1 MLTYILH
8 EKLVSST
15 RLLVNSFTKQH
26 ISTLMTISIIGAGAA
41 GCFAAIEAA
50 RRMPQADI
58 CVYESLN
65 RPLAKVAITGGGRCN
80 LTNSFQEVRSLETVY
95 PRGARLM
102 KRLFHTFDHRDTMR
116 WFEAEGVPLTVQDD
130 QCVFPRSQ
138 DAQNIVGT
146 LLRLMKRH
154 GVAIKT
160 SSRAESIEPQEG
172 GGYKISFAG
181 GGCVSSDG
189 VIVTTGGSPRESGA
203 AFLNP
208 LQLKTVPP
216 VPSLF
221 SFSLEAHPLKSLMGI
236 VVANVTAR
244 LAGTKFKTDGP
255 LLITHWGVSGPAIL
269 KLSSHA
275 ARHLAEC
282 SYRATLALNWLGD
295 MNEAEALDLLK
306 GIKEENPQKQLTSA
320 FPRQLGKRLWLYLL
334 ESLRLLAEQ
343 KWASVGT
350 KDLRRLAANCTNH
363 LLPIAGRN
371 RHKEEF
377 VTCGGVA
384 LSEINP
390 STLECRR
397 HPRLFFAGEVLDVDA
412 VTGGFNLQAAW
423 TMGYVAASNLSVE
436 E

>member
-1 MLTYILH
+1 
-8 EKLVSST
+8 
-15 RLLVNSFTKQH
+15 
-26 ISTLMTISIIGAGAA
+26 MTISIIGAGAA

-80 LTNSFQEVRSLETVY
+80 LTNSFLEVRSLETVY

-102 KRLFHTFDHRDTMR
+102 KRLFHTFDLRDTMR

-138 DAQNIVGT
+138 DAQDIVGT

-154 GVAIKT
+154 GIAIKT

-181 GGCVSSDG
+181 GGCVSSDA
-189 VIVTTGGSPRESGA
+189 VIVTTGGSPRAGGA

-295 MNEAEALDLLK
+295 VNEAEALDLLE
-306 GIKEENPQKQLTSA
+306 GIMEENPQKQLASA

-334 ESLRLLAEQ
+334 ESLRLPAEQ

-350 KDLRRLAANCTNH
+350 KDLRRLAAGCTNH

-423 TMGYVAASNLSVE
+423 TMGYVAACNLLVE

>member
-1 MLTYILH
+1 
-8 EKLVSST
+8 
-15 RLLVNSFTKQH
+15 
-26 ISTLMTISIIGAGAA
+26 MTISIIGAGAA
-41 GCFAAIEAA
+41 GCFAAIDAA
-50 RRMPQADI
+50 RRMPLADI
-58 CVYESLN
+58 CEYESLN
-65 RPLAKVAITGGGRCN
+65 RPLATVAITGGGRCN

-138 DAQNIVGT
+138 DAQDIVGT

-181 GGCVSSDG
+181 GGCVSSDA
-189 VIVTTGGSPRESGA
+189 VIVTTGGSPRADGA

-208 LQLKTVPP
+208 LQLKTMPP

-282 SYRATLALNWLGD
+282 GYRATLAVNWLGD

-306 GIKEENPQKQLTSA
+306 EIKEENPQKQLATA

-334 ESLRLLAEQ
+334 ESLHLSAEQ
-343 KWASVGT
+343 KWANVGA

-363 LLPIAGRN
+363 LLPIAGRIL
-371 RHKEEF
+371 HKEEF

-397 HPRLFFAGEVLDVDA
+397 HPGLFFAGEVLDVDA

-423 TMGYVAASNLSVE
+423 TMGFVAASNLLVNE
-436 E
+436 

>member
-1 MLTYILH
+1 
-8 EKLVSST
+8 
-15 RLLVNSFTKQH
+15 
-26 ISTLMTISIIGAGAA
+26 MTISIIGAGAA
-41 GCFAAIEAA
+41 GCFAAIESA

-102 KRLFHTFDHRDTMR
+102 KRLFHTLDHRDTMR

-138 DAQNIVGT
+138 DAQDIVGT

-172 GGYKISFAG
+172 GGYKISFTG
-181 GGCVSSDG
+181 GGCVSSDA
-189 VIVTTGGSPRESGA
+189 VIVTTGGSPRAGGA

-295 MNEAEALDLLK
+295 VNEAEALDLLK
-306 GIKEENPQKQLTSA
+306 GIKEENPQKQLATA

-334 ESLRLLAEQ
+334 ESLHLSAEQ
-343 KWASVGT
+343 KWANVGA

-363 LLPIAGRN
+363 QLTIAGRN

-397 HPRLFFAGEVLDVDA
+397 HPGLFFAGEVLDVDA

-423 TMGYVAASNLSVE
+423 TMGFVAASNLLVNE
-436 E
+436 

>member
-1 MLTYILH
+1 
-8 EKLVSST
+8 
-15 RLLVNSFTKQH
+15 
-26 ISTLMTISIIGAGAA
+26 MTISIIGAGAA

-138 DAQNIVGT
+138 DAQDIVGT

-154 GVAIKT
+154 GIAIKT

-181 GGCVSSDG
+181 RGCVSSDA
-189 VIVTTGGSPRESGA
+189 VIVTTGGSPRADGA

-208 LQLKTVPP
+208 LLLKTVPP

-221 SFSLEAHPLKSLMGI
+221 SFALEAHPLKSLMGI

-306 GIKEENPQKQLTSA
+306 GIKEENPQKQLASA

-334 ESLRLLAEQ
+334 EGLRLPAEQ

-350 KDLRRLAANCTNH
+350 KDLRRLAAGCTNH

-397 HPRLFFAGEVLDVDA
+397 LPGLFFAGEVLDVDA

-423 TMGYVAASNLSVE
+423 TMGYVTACNLLVDEEIFVQASAEPNLFGLCRAQPKITK
-436 E
+436 

>member
-1 MLTYILH
+1 
-8 EKLVSST
+8 
-15 RLLVNSFTKQH
+15 
-26 ISTLMTISIIGAGAA
+26 MTISIIGAGAA

-95 PRGARLM
+95 PRGARQM

-138 DAQNIVGT
+138 DAQDIVGT

-154 GVAIKT
+154 GIAIKT

-181 GGCVSSDG
+181 GGCVSSDA
-189 VIVTTGGSPRESGA
+189 VIVTTGGSPRAGGA

-208 LQLKTVPP
+208 LQLKTMPP

-244 LAGTKFKTDGP
+244 LGGTKFKTDGP

-282 SYRATLALNWLGD
+282 SYRATLALNLLGD
-295 MNEAEALDLLK
+295 MNEVEALDLLK
-306 GIKEENPQKQLTSA
+306 GIKEENPQKQLASA

-334 ESLRLLAEQ
+334 EGLRLPAEQ

-350 KDLRRLAANCTNH
+350 KDLRRLAAGCTNH

-390 STLECRR
+390 STLECRS

-423 TMGYVAASNLSVE
+423 TMGYVAASNLLVDE
-436 E
+436 

>member
-1 MLTYILH
+1 
-8 EKLVSST
+8 
-15 RLLVNSFTKQH
+15 
-26 ISTLMTISIIGAGAA
+26 MTISIIGAGAA

-80 LTNSFQEVRSLETVY
+80 LTNSFHEVRSLETVY

-138 DAQNIVGT
+138 DAQDIVGT
-146 LLRLMKRH
+146 LLRLMQRH

-172 GGYKISFAG
+172 GGYKISFAC
-181 GGCVSSDG
+181 GGCVSSDA
-189 VIVTTGGSPRESGA
+189 VIVTTGGSPRADGA

-255 LLITHWGVSGPAIL
+255 LLITHWGVSGPTIL

-295 MNEAEALDLLK
+295 MNEAEALDLLE
-306 GIKEENPQKQLTSA
+306 GIMEENPQKQLASA

-334 ESLRLLAEQ
+334 ESLHLPAEQ
-343 KWASVGT
+343 KWANLGA
-350 KDLRRLAANCTNH
+350 KDLRRLAAGCTNH

-423 TMGYVAASNLSVE
+423 TMGYVAACNLLVDE
-436 E
+436 

>member
-1 MLTYILH
+1 
-8 EKLVSST
+8 
-15 RLLVNSFTKQH
+15 
-26 ISTLMTISIIGAGAA
+26 MTISIIGAGAA

-138 DAQNIVGT
+138 DAQDIVGT

-181 GGCVSSDG
+181 GGCVSSDA

-269 KLSSHA
+269 KLSSHV

-295 MNEAEALDLLK
+295 VNEAEALDLLK
-306 GIKEENPQKQLTSA
+306 GIMEENPQKQLASA

-334 ESLRLLAEQ
+334 ESLRLPAEQ

-350 KDLRRLAANCTNH
+350 KDLRRLAAGCTNH

-423 TMGYVAASNLSVE
+423 TMGYVAASNLLVGE
-436 E
+436 

>member
-1 MLTYILH
+1 
-8 EKLVSST
+8 
-15 RLLVNSFTKQH
+15 
-26 ISTLMTISIIGAGAA
+26 MTISIIGAGAA

-130 QCVFPRSQ
+130 QCVFPKSQ
-138 DAQNIVGT
+138 DAQDIVGT

-181 GGCVSSDG
+181 GGCVSSDA

-221 SFSLEAHPLKSLMGI
+221 SFSFEAHPLKSLMGI

-255 LLITHWGVSGPAIL
+255 LLITHWGVSGPVIL

-306 GIKEENPQKQLTSA
+306 DIKEENPQKQLATA

-343 KWASVGT
+343 
-350 KDLRRLAANCTNH
+350 
-363 LLPIAGRN
+363 
-371 RHKEEF
+371 
-377 VTCGGVA
+377 
-384 LSEINP
+384 
-390 STLECRR
+390 
-397 HPRLFFAGEVLDVDA
+397 
-412 VTGGFNLQAAW
+412 
-423 TMGYVAASNLSVE
+423 
-436 E
+436 

>member
-1 MLTYILH
+1 
-8 EKLVSST
+8 
-15 RLLVNSFTKQH
+15 
-26 ISTLMTISIIGAGAA
+26 MTISIIGAGAA

-130 QCVFPRSQ
+130 QCVFPKSQ
-138 DAQNIVGT
+138 DAQDIVGT

-154 GVAIKT
+154 GIAIKT

-172 GGYKISFAG
+172 GGYKISFAN
-181 GGCVSSDG
+181 GGCVSSDA
-189 VIVTTGGSPRESGA
+189 VIVTTGGSPRADGA
-203 AFLNP
+203 AILNP

-221 SFSLEAHPLKSLMGI
+221 SFSLEAHPLKNLMGI

-282 SYRATLALNWLGD
+282 SYRAALALNWLGD
-295 MNEAEALDLLK
+295 VNEAEAMELLK
-306 GIKEENPQKQLTSA
+306 AIKEENPQKQLASA

-334 ESLRLLAEQ
+334 ESLHLPAEQ
-343 KWASVGT
+343 KWANLGA

-412 VTGGFNLQAAW
+412 VTGGFNLQVAW
-423 TMGYVAASNLSVE
+423 TMGYVAACNLSVE

>member
-1 MLTYILH
+1 
-8 EKLVSST
+8 
-15 RLLVNSFTKQH
+15 
-26 ISTLMTISIIGAGAA
+26 MTISIIGAGAA

-50 RRMPQADI
+50 RRKPQADI

-80 LTNSFQEVRSLETVY
+80 LTNSFLEVRSLETVY

-102 KRLFHTFDHRDTMR
+102 KRLFHTFDLRDTMR

-138 DAQNIVGT
+138 DAQDIVGT

-181 GGCVSSDG
+181 GGCVSSDA
-189 VIVTTGGSPRESGA
+189 VIVTTGGSPRADGA

-255 LLITHWGVSGPAIL
+255 LLITHWGVSGPTIL

-295 MNEAEALDLLK
+295 VNEVEALELLK
-306 GIKEENPQKQLTSA
+306 AIKEENPQKQLASA

-334 ESLRLLAEQ
+334 ESLRLPAEQ

-397 HPRLFFAGEVLDVDA
+397 HPRLFFAGEVLDVAA

-423 TMGYVAASNLSVE
+423 TMGYVAASNLFVDE
-436 E
+436 

>member
-1 MLTYILH
+1 
-8 EKLVSST
+8 
-15 RLLVNSFTKQH
+15 
-26 ISTLMTISIIGAGAA
+26 MTISIIGAGAA

-116 WFEAEGVPLTVQDD
+116 WFEAEGVPLTVQDA
-130 QCVFPRSQ
+130 Q
-138 DAQNIVGT
+138 DIVGT

-154 GVAIKT
+154 GIAIKT

-181 GGCVSSDG
+181 GGCVSSDA
-189 VIVTTGGSPRESGA
+189 VIVTTGGSPRADGA

-295 MNEAEALDLLK
+295 VNEAEALDLLK
-306 GIKEENPQKQLTSA
+306 GIKEENPQKQLATA

-334 ESLRLLAEQ
+334 ESLRLPAEQ
-343 KWASVGT
+343 KWAGVGS
-350 KDLRRLAANCTNH
+350 KDLRRLAAGCTNH
-363 LLPIAGRN
+363 LLTISGRN

-423 TMGYVAASNLSVE
+423 TMGYVAASNLLVDE
-436 E
+436 

>member
-1 MLTYILH
+1 
-8 EKLVSST
+8 
-15 RLLVNSFTKQH
+15 
-26 ISTLMTISIIGAGAA
+26 MTISIIGAGAA

-50 RRMPQADI
+50 RRKPQADI

-130 QCVFPRSQ
+130 QCVFPKSQ
-138 DAQNIVGT
+138 DAQDIVGT

-154 GVAIKT
+154 GIAIKT

-181 GGCVSSDG
+181 GGCVSSDA
-189 VIVTTGGSPRESGA
+189 VIVTTGGSPRADGA

-295 MNEAEALDLLK
+295 MNEAEAMELLK
-306 GIKEENPQKQLTSA
+306 GIKEENPQKQLASA

-334 ESLRLLAEQ
+334 EGLRLPAEQ

-350 KDLRRLAANCTNH
+350 KDLRRLAAGCTNH
-363 LLPIAGRN
+363 QLPIAGRN

-423 TMGYVAASNLSVE
+423 TMGYVAACNLLVE

>member
-1 MLTYILH
+1 
-8 EKLVSST
+8 
-15 RLLVNSFTKQH
+15 
-26 ISTLMTISIIGAGAA
+26 MTISIIGAGAA

-102 KRLFHTFDHRDTMR
+102 KRLFHTFDLRDTMR

-138 DAQNIVGT
+138 DAQDIVGT

-181 GGCVSSDG
+181 GGCVSSDA
-189 VIVTTGGSPRESGA
+189 VIVTTGGSPRADGA

-295 MNEAEALDLLK
+295 VNEAEALDLLK
-306 GIKEENPQKQLTSA
+306 GIKEENPQKQLATA

-334 ESLRLLAEQ
+334 ESLRLPAEQ

-350 KDLRRLAANCTNH
+350 KDLRRLAAGCTNH
-363 LLPIAGRN
+363 PLTISGRN

-423 TMGYVAASNLSVE
+423 TMGYVAASNLLVE

>member
-1 MLTYILH
+1 
-8 EKLVSST
+8 
-15 RLLVNSFTKQH
+15 
-26 ISTLMTISIIGAGAA
+26 MTISIIGAGAA

-138 DAQNIVGT
+138 DAQDIVGT

-181 GGCVSSDG
+181 GGCVSSDA
-189 VIVTTGGSPRESGA
+189 VIVTTGGSPRADGA

-295 MNEAEALDLLK
+295 MNEAEALELLK
-306 GIKEENPQKQLTSA
+306 GIKEENPQKQLASA

-334 ESLRLLAEQ
+334 ESLRLPAEQ

-350 KDLRRLAANCTNH
+350 KDLRRLAAGCTNH
-363 LLPIAGRN
+363 QLPIAGRN

-423 TMGYVAASNLSVE
+423 TMGYVAACNLLVE

>member
-1 MLTYILH
+1 
-8 EKLVSST
+8 
-15 RLLVNSFTKQH
+15 
-26 ISTLMTISIIGAGAA
+26 MTISIIGAGAA

-138 DAQNIVGT
+138 DAQDIVGT
-146 LLRLMKRH
+146 LLRLMQRH
-154 GVAIKT
+154 GIAIKT

-181 GGCVSSDG
+181 GGCVSSDA
-189 VIVTTGGSPRESGA
+189 VIVTTGGSPRADGA

-269 KLSSHA
+269 KLSSHV

-295 MNEAEALDLLK
+295 VNEAEALDLLK
-306 GIKEENPQKQLTSA
+306 GIMEENPQKQLASA

-334 ESLRLLAEQ
+334 ESLRLAAEQ
-343 KWASVGT
+343 KWANLGA
-350 KDLRRLAANCTNH
+350 KDLRRLAAGCTNH

-423 TMGYVAASNLSVE
+423 TMGYVAASNLLVGE
-436 E
+436 

>member
-1 MLTYILH
+1 
-8 EKLVSST
+8 
-15 RLLVNSFTKQH
+15 
-26 ISTLMTISIIGAGAA
+26 MTISIIGAGAA

-80 LTNSFQEVRSLETVY
+80 LTNSFREVRSLETVY

-138 DAQNIVGT
+138 DAQDIVGT
-146 LLRLMKRH
+146 LLRLMQRH

-160 SSRAESIEPQEG
+160 SSRAESIVPQEG

-181 GGCVSSDG
+181 GGCVSADA
-189 VIVTTGGSPRESGA
+189 VIVTTGGSPRAGGA

-255 LLITHWGVSGPAIL
+255 LLITHWGVSGPTIL

-306 GIKEENPQKQLTSA
+306 GIMEENPQKQLASA

-334 ESLRLLAEQ
+334 ESLHLPAEQ
-343 KWASVGT
+343 KWAGVGS
-350 KDLRRLAANCTNH
+350 KDLRRLAAGCTNH

-397 HPRLFFAGEVLDVDA
+397 LPGLFFAGEVLDVDA

>member
-1 MLTYILH
+1 
-8 EKLVSST
+8 
-15 RLLVNSFTKQH
+15 
-26 ISTLMTISIIGAGAA
+26 MTISIIGAGAA

-50 RRMPQADI
+50 RRKPQADI

-138 DAQNIVGT
+138 DAQDIVGT

-181 GGCVSSDG
+181 GGCVSSDA
-189 VIVTTGGSPRESGA
+189 VIVTTGGSPRADGA

-295 MNEAEALDLLK
+295 VNEVEALELLK
-306 GIKEENPQKQLTSA
+306 AIKEENPQKQLASA

-334 ESLRLLAEQ
+334 ESLHLPAEQ
-343 KWASVGT
+343 KWANLGA
-350 KDLRRLAANCTNH
+350 KDLRRLAVNCTNH

-423 TMGYVAASNLSVE
+423 TMGYVVACNLLVGE
-436 E
+436 

>member
-1 MLTYILH
+1 
-8 EKLVSST
+8 
-15 RLLVNSFTKQH
+15 
-26 ISTLMTISIIGAGAA
+26 MTISIIGAGAA

-80 LTNSFQEVRSLETVY
+80 LTNSFREVRSLETVY

-138 DAQNIVGT
+138 DAQDIVGT

-160 SSRAESIEPQEG
+160 CSRAESIEPQEG

-181 GGCVSSDG
+181 RGCVSSDA
-189 VIVTTGGSPRESGA
+189 VIVTTGGSPRAGGA

-306 GIKEENPQKQLTSA
+306 GIKEENPQKQLATA

-334 ESLRLLAEQ
+334 ESLHLPAEQ

-350 KDLRRLAANCTNH
+350 KDLRRLAAGCTNH

-397 HPRLFFAGEVLDVDA
+397 HPRLSFAGEVLDVDA

-423 TMGYVAASNLSVE
+423 TMGYVAASNLLVDE
-436 E
+436 

>member
-1 MLTYILH
+1 
-8 EKLVSST
+8 
-15 RLLVNSFTKQH
+15 
-26 ISTLMTISIIGAGAA
+26 MTISIIGAGAA

-116 WFEAEGVPLTVQDD
+116 WFEAEGVPLTVQED

-138 DAQNIVGT
+138 DAQDIVGT

-154 GVAIKT
+154 GIAIKT

-181 GGCVSSDG
+181 GGCVSSDA
-189 VIVTTGGSPRESGA
+189 VIVTMGGSPRAGGA

-295 MNEAEALDLLK
+295 VNEAEALELLK
-306 GIKEENPQKQLTSA
+306 GIKEENPQKQLAST

-334 ESLRLLAEQ
+334 ESLRLPAEQ

-350 KDLRRLAANCTNH
+350 KDLRRLAAGCTNH

-423 TMGYVAASNLSVE
+423 TMGYVAACNLLVDE
-436 E
+436 

>member
-1 MLTYILH
+1 
-8 EKLVSST
+8 
-15 RLLVNSFTKQH
+15 
-26 ISTLMTISIIGAGAA
+26 MTISIIGAGAA

-138 DAQNIVGT
+138 DAQDIVGT

-181 GGCVSSDG
+181 GGCVSSDA
-189 VIVTTGGSPRESGA
+189 VIVTTGGSPRADGA

-255 LLITHWGVSGPAIL
+255 LLITHWGVSGPTIL

-306 GIKEENPQKQLTSA
+306 GIKEENPQKQLASA

-334 ESLRLLAEQ
+334 ESLRLPAEQ
-343 KWASVGT
+343 KWAGVGS
-350 KDLRRLAANCTNH
+350 KDLRRLAAGCTNH

-423 TMGYVAASNLSVE
+423 TMGYVAACNLLVE

>member
-1 MLTYILH
+1 
-8 EKLVSST
+8 
-15 RLLVNSFTKQH
+15 
-26 ISTLMTISIIGAGAA
+26 MTISIIGAGAA

-65 RPLAKVAITGGGRCN
+65 RSLAKVAITGGGRCN

-102 KRLFHTFDHRDTMR
+102 KRLFRTFDHRDTMR

-138 DAQNIVGT
+138 DAQDIVGT

-181 GGCVSSDG
+181 GGCVSSDA
-189 VIVTTGGSPRESGA
+189 VIVTTGGSPRADGA

-282 SYRATLALNWLGD
+282 SYRATLALNWLGNV
-295 MNEAEALDLLK
+295 NEAEAMELLK
-306 GIKEENPQKQLTSA
+306 AIKEENPQKQLASA

-334 ESLRLLAEQ
+334 ESLSLPAEQ

-350 KDLRRLAANCTNH
+350 KDLRRLAAGCTNH

-371 RHKEEF
+371 RYKEEF

-423 TMGYVAASNLSVE
+423 TMGYVAACNLLVDK
-436 E
+436 

>member
-1 MLTYILH
+1 
-8 EKLVSST
+8 
-15 RLLVNSFTKQH
+15 
-26 ISTLMTISIIGAGAA
+26 MTISIIGAGAA

-80 LTNSFQEVRSLETVY
+80 LTNSFLEVRSLETVY

-138 DAQNIVGT
+138 DAQDIVGT

-181 GGCVSSDG
+181 GGCVSSDA
-189 VIVTTGGSPRESGA
+189 VIVTTGGSPRADGA

-255 LLITHWGVSGPAIL
+255 LLITHWGVSGPVIL

-306 GIKEENPQKQLTSA
+306 GIMEENQQKQLASA

-334 ESLRLLAEQ
+334 EGLRLPAEQ
-343 KWASVGT
+343 KWANVGT
-350 KDLRRLAANCTNH
+350 RDLRRLAAGCTNH

-397 HPRLFFAGEVLDVDA
+397 LPGLFFAGEVLDVDA

-423 TMGYVAASNLSVE
+423 TMGYVAASNLLVGE
-436 E
+436 

>member
-1 MLTYILH
+1 
-8 EKLVSST
+8 
-15 RLLVNSFTKQH
+15 
-26 ISTLMTISIIGAGAA
+26 MTISIIGAGAA

-138 DAQNIVGT
+138 DAQDIVGT
-146 LLRLMKRH
+146 LLRLMKRP

-181 GGCVSSDG
+181 GGCVSSDA

-282 SYRATLALNWLGD
+282 GYRATLALNWLGNV
-295 MNEAEALDLLK
+295 NEAEAMELLK
-306 GIKEENPQKQLTSA
+306 AIKEENPQKQLASA

-334 ESLRLLAEQ
+334 ESLRLPAEQ

-397 HPRLFFAGEVLDVDA
+397 LPGLFFAGEVLDVDA

-423 TMGYVAASNLSVE
+423 TMGYVAACNLLVE